1 LGCSVMIHPPL
12 EINTFIEHLLT
23 AIAFPTVLT
32 GAGIAG
38 RFDAKPGIVEDP
50 VAEATVGSFVR
61 RPGRQV

>member
-1 LGCSVMIHPPL
+1 MIHPPL

-23 AIAFPTVLT
+23 AIAFPTALT

-50 VAEATVGSFVR
+50 VAEATDRSLVR
-61 RPGRQV
+61 RPWGQV